1 MEYVAEYQQ
10 VARDY
15 HLSQTQKLHFLH
27 NLLIGDAKRYYLD
40 RVDGHAVTF
49 QQAVDLVESEYNS
62 ALRQNRVNNHLNS
75 LRLSLFVAECLNL
88 TAALEKAYKLITKL
102 APQVPCSHR
111 GDAHKMEFLRNA
123 TIGNSL
129 ATEPLSRIA
138 THQLSFQVLYG
149 DLEAPLQLENES
161 KRANL
166 HDNAS
171 IRSSG
176 DEEVAGILYEGQGK
190 YIRRHV
196 GLNRFPDRTRRSSKP
211 IASSSTS
218 FDPLSISGCFNCV
231 IPLTRSKIAVDQ

>member
-1 MEYVAEYQQ
+1 MAAFSSGNTIE
-10 VARDY
+10 
-15 HLSQTQKLHFLH
+15 
-27 NLLIGDAKRYYLD
+27 
-40 RVDGHAVTF
+40 
-49 QQAVDLVESEYNS
+49 AVDLVESEYNS

-211 IASSSTS
+211 KLRS
-218 FDPLSISGCFNCV
+218 FINFWMLQ
-231 IPLTRSKIAVDQ
+231 LR